1 MDHAHEGPQGR
12 VFPRGD
18 AGTRLFVSPLLA
30 GADKAIL
37 SVRGSASLAPAFL
50 AVMIFT
56 VISGRYPVPAA
67 GYHGLFISLR
77 AAVYCGGHV
86 TLSRDPLFLV
96 DPMILLGT
104 RQLPLPL
111 VTPLQLNP
119 ATVTFRN

>member
-1 MDHAHEGPQGR
+1 
-12 VFPRGD
+12 
-18 AGTRLFVSPLLA
+18 
-30 GADKAIL
+30 
-37 SVRGSASLAPAFL
+37 
-50 AVMIFT
+50 MIFT